1 MTIWQKNDWPEKI
14 AETLIKKG
22 IIDAPSDNP
31 EVSPAS
37 YTWAEHASTGSSYLT
52 IVFRNGTQR
61 QLRDA
66 CYPEDDPQEPM
77 KARGKFEAT
86 TPAQLLKAILCYEC
100 QTCEAPDFEGSALF
114 KQLQIIKH
122 RAMSAL
128 IKDCDWAIPDY
139 THTVTAH
146 AA

>member
-1 MTIWQKNDWPEKI
+1 MSCMILSPRHIDTIASAFADTWTK
-14 AETLIKKG
+14 AG
-22 IIDAPSDNP
+22 DAPLCWGGPRLESVAQALLDQNIL
-31 EVSPAS
+31 A
-37 YTWAEHASTGSSYLT
+37 Y
-52 IVFRNGTQR
+52 N
-61 QLRDA
+61 A